1 MITKESYVSAN
12 FIDND
17 RKNIEVLPNMDHTDA
32 KTLTPHVIEAD
43 PDSKDYQDLMKLVS
57 EDQLHEQTWN
67 IKKEESQAFMLIAQ
81 QIAKDTGL
89 VNQEELLNET
99 KIYPTIVNTIFTNME
114 NEDHLF
120 ALKLALFGVQEI
132 KESTN
137 TAEKTAL
144 RKGTNKIEVLQ
155 HAFNVTG
162 VRQPKDDVREERIEG
177 WSGERLNEDGTQVVE
192 AIEASAE
199 VDQTP
204 PPAPTKKTTAKKTTT
219 KKKT

>member
-17 RKNIEVLPNMDHTDA
+17 RKNIEVLLNLGHT
-32 KTLTPHVIEAD
+32 KEKELTPLVIEAD
-43 PDSKDYQDLMKLVS
+43 ENNSDYQDLMKLVS

-67 IKKEESQAFMLIAQ
+67 IKKEESEAFMLIAK

-155 HAFNVTG
+155 HAFNITG
-162 VRQPKDDVREERIEG
+162 VRQDLDDVREERIEG

-192 AIEASAE
+192 ASEE
-199 VDQTP
+199 DVDQTP

>member
-17 RKNIEVLPNMDHTDA
+17 RKNIEVLLNMDHTDA

-137 TAEKTAL
+137 TAEKTKL
-144 RKGTNKIEVLQ
+144 RKGKNKIEILQ
-155 HAFNVTG
+155 HAFNITG
-162 VRQPKDDVREERIEG
+162 VRQNLEDVVSPISASSEERLIEF
-177 WSGERLNEDGTQVVE
+177 ETEK
-192 AIEASAE
+192 AK
-199 VDQTP
+199 
-204 PPAPTKKTTAKKTTT
+204 PTKKTTT
-219 KKKT
+219 KKTTTTTKKKVSAANLIK